1 MVCVSGTKRLL
12 IYFIQRVCVCV
23 NCYQLPKICLARVCV
38 LVTRR
43 QSTFEVFVFPE
54 ILDKVGVYI
63 GLRREL
69 ANIVRDIEKRK

>member
-1 MVCVSGTKRLL
+1 MSIVINYLKFV
-12 IYFIQRVCVCV
+12 
-23 NCYQLPKICLARVCV
+23 LARVCV

-54 ILDKVGVYI
+54 ILGKVGVYI